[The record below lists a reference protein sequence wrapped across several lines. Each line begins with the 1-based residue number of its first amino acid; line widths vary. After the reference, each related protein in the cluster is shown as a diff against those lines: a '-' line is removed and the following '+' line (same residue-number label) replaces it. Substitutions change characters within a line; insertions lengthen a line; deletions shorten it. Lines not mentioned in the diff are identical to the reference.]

1 VVIKEDEDRLAEKEE
16 EVWSVLLK
24 ESETLYDK
32 ITTI

>member
-1 VVIKEDEDRLAEKEE
+1 MVIKEDEDRLAEKEE